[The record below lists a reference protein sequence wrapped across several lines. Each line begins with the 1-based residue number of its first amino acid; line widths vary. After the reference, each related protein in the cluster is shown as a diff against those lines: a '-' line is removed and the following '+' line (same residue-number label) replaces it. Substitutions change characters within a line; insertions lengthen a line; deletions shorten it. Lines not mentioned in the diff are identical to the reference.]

1 MTDLTPEEIIR
12 EHYSRLGKEARKK
25 SPLSSE
31 EAKRR
36 QALSVISRKKNTQE
50 RKDKII

>member
-12 EHYSRLGKEARKK
+12 DHYSRLGKEARRK

-36 QALSVISRKKNTQE
+36 QALSVIKRKQNTQD
-50 RKDKII
+50 RNNKII